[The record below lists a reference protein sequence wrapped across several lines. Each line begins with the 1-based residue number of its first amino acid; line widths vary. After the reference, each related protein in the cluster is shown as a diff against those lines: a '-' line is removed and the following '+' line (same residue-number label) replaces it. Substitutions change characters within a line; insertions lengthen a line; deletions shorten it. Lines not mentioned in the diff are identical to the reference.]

1 MVEDGGKAGFAVKG
15 VIIALLLKAGSRGED
30 FIPRVQILGGVRVA
44 GRDLRGGDIEL
55 CRLRQHGVAHV
66 HVVQDHD
73 RGGLAADVLNFVG
86 DGDLVRFLR
95 TGDRAR
101 QNELFGEDLRVAHDG
116 LDPDLL
122 VVHVPEQTLGGN
134 IVDCTVQRQAH
145 ALVRAGRTD
154 GQQTAGGQKAR
165 REILEPA
172 RFLIII
178 VSRGDIAVCREEAAV
193 FAAEM
198 QAGNICAAVGGDG
211 EVQPFAVS
219 YLQKAHSIA
228 LAAGQPVFLHAEQ
241 LRFVSVICAF
251 VHLSAPFSPDVH
263 TDRKPVR
270 CSFYPRITEKTYRQ

>member
-1 MVEDGGKAGFAVKG
+1 MVEDGGKAGFAIES

-30 FIPRVQILGGVRVA
+30 FIPCVQILGGVRVA

-73 RGGLAADVLNFVG
+73 RGGLAADVFDFVG
-86 DGDLVRFLR
+86 DGDLIRLLR
-95 TGDRAR
+95 ARDRAR

-178 VSRGDIAVCREEAAV
+178 VSGRDVAVCREEAAV

-211 EVQPFAVS
+211 EVQPLAVAH
-219 YLQKAHSIA
+219 LQKAHPA
-228 LAAGQPVFLHAEQ
+228 TPAAGQPGFFHAEQ
-241 LRFVSVICAF
+241 LRFVPVICAF
-251 VHLSAPFSPDVH
+251 VHLNTP
-263 TDRKPVR
+263 
-270 CSFYPRITEKTYRQ
+270 